1 MKVYADK
8 RRTEREFNVGDWVF
22 LKLQPYKQTS
32 VAVRKSLKLASKFYG
47 PYQVMKKIGP
57 VAYKL
62 ELPPT
67 AKIYPVFHISQ
78 LKKKIGAKMT
88 PAIDPPVCSPDGQ
101 PLVYP
106 TTILDRRMV
115 KRGNKPAVQVLV
127 QWINLPEEATWE
139 DY

>member
-32 VAVRKSLKLASKFYG
+32 VVVRKSLKLASKFYG

-67 AKIYPVFHISQ
+67 AKIHPVFHICQ

-88 PAIDPPVCSPDGQ
+88 LAIDPPVCSPDEQ

-106 TTILDRRMV
+106 VAILDMRMV
-115 KRGNKPAVQVLV
+115 KKGNKAAV
-127 QWINLPEEATWE
+127 
-139 DY
+139 